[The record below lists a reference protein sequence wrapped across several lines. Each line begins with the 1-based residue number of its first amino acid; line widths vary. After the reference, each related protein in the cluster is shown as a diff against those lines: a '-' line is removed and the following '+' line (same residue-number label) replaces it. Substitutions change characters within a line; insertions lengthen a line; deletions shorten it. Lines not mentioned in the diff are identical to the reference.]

1 MMVICACIFS
11 WNQLVVSIVVMSIIG
26 IGLEEIEGQVC
37 LDCVVFFG
45 NDYSPG
51 VPYQPNH
58 HSCDEG
64 PPYCKGSQV
73 TQDGKRYPII
83 AQHCYADSAPGNLI
97 QTNYYLPWS
106 QVGNLGLLFFLCSSS
121 LLLLG
126 WKCLDN

>member
-1 MMVICACIFS
+1 MMVIYACIFS
-11 WNQLVVSIVVMSIIG
+11 WNQLDVSIVVMSIIG

-37 LDCVVFFG
+37 LDCVVFVG

-58 HSCDEG
+58 HPCDEG

-83 AQHCYADSAPGNLI
+83 AQHGYAGPASG
-97 QTNYYLPWS
+97 
-106 QVGNLGLLFFLCSSS
+106 
-121 LLLLG
+121 
-126 WKCLDN
+126 